1 MPPVRTYTNPVG
13 ASPLRMGDPFAWRH
27 GDRYYLTG
35 TTDPDEGFRYYHS
48 PNLIDWAPG
57 GWLWRR
63 EATGWVDGRLWAP
76 EVCAYRGRFYLTYSG
91 QLRGV
96 TPMRMLMGLAVSDG
110 PEGPYRDLRTPWF
123 DPGYSTID
131 GHILVDE
138 DGTPWLYFSRN
149 GRRDG
154 YDYGTIYGVRLSED
168 LLSPCGEP
176 VLLLEADQP
185 WELEIRDWNRCNEGS
200 AVWRDGDHYVM
211 TYSANHYMYP
221 GYGIGVA
228 RAVHPLGPWAKD
240 PANPLA
246 ASDPATGVSGPGH
259 NSVVLSP
266 DGSERFVVYHAHADP
281 TAPSA
286 DRVVYI
292 DRLQR
297 DPASGWWRLQGPTRS
312 PQPAPSSG
320 KSAGQTSPAGEN

>member
-1 MPPVRTYTNPVG
+1 MAAVRTYTNPIG
-13 ASPLRMGDPFAWRH
+13 ASPLHMGDPFAWRH

-48 PNLIDWAPG
+48 PNLVDWTEG

-63 EATGWVDGRLWAP
+63 NAASWVDGRLWAP
-76 EVCAYRGRFYLTYSG
+76 EVCAWRGRFYLTYSG
-91 QLRGV
+91 TLRGV
-96 TPMRMLMGLAVSDG
+96 KAMRMLMGLAVSDR
-110 PEGPYRDLRTPWF
+110 PEGPYQDLRTPWF

-131 GHILVDE
+131 GHVFIDD

-149 GRRDG
+149 GSRDG
-154 YDYGTIYGVRLSED
+154 YDYGIIYGVRLSAD
-168 LLSPCGEP
+168 LLLPVGEP
-176 VLLLEADQP
+176 VQLLEADQP
-185 WELEIRDWNRCNEGS
+185 WETAIRDWNRCNEGS

-228 RAVHPLGPWAKD
+228 RAAHPLGPWTKD

-246 ASDPATGVSGPGH
+246 KSVPAAGVSGPGH

-266 DGSERFVVYHAHADP
+266 DGSERFMVYHAHADP
-281 TAPSA
+281 AVPSA

-292 DRLQR
+292 DRLQC
-297 DPASGWWRLQGPTRS
+297 DPASGWWRLLGPTRS
-312 PQPAPSSG
+312 PQPWPG
-320 KSAGQTSPAGEN
+320 GAGA